1 MDKMFNTVLKEG
13 LSFGEAMHEAIV
25 NDEFVAR
32 AHWGGFWYN
41 EHPTQPDVD
50 LFTQPVLVAVLKD
63 GMNIVPAT
71 PYNED
76 IQSRDWMIVA
86 NVTFPEL

>member
-1 MDKMFNTVLKEG
+1 MFGEVVKTG

-25 NDEFVAR
+25 NDQFVAR
-32 AHWGGFWYN
+32 ENWGGFWYN
-41 EHPTQPDVD
+41 EVPTNPDMD

-63 GMNIVPAT
+63 GKSVVPAT

-76 IQSRDWMIVA
+76 IQARDWMIVGD
-86 NVTFPEL
+86 VEFPEI